1 MKKLIAGV
9 LICGALVIGCTY
21 QVKSNNDWI
30 EYHYTVQSGDTV
42 YDIASRMATKKDDI
56 NYIAWSILQDNNLK
70 DAVIVPG
77 QEIVIRVHPEK

>member
-1 MKKLIAGV
+1 MKKWVAGIVLAIAAFGLV
-9 LICGALVIGCTY
+9 GAT
-21 QVKSNNDWI
+21 SDDRI
-30 EYHYTVQSGDTV
+30 EYRYTVQSGDTV

-56 NYIAWSILQDNNLK
+56 NYIVWSILQDNNLK

>member
-1 MKKLIAGV
+1 MKKILCVLVCSGV
-9 LICGALVIGCTY
+9 VMGAAAAT
-21 QVKSNNDWI
+21 SDDRI
-30 EYHYTVQSGDTV
+30 EYRYEVQSGDTV
-42 YDIASRMATKKDDI
+42 YDIASRMATKKDDV